1 LSTSNNTPESGYNST
16 QLDEKCKLFCVVP
29 FPCLFTA
36 FFSHSMCVLFAGT
49 FTWMKVMQDTQYDG
63 ICSCCVAA
71 EANEVDL
78 EHRYLSVSRMCTTF
92 SCSFSVDAE
101 AVGL

>member
-16 QLDEKCKLFCVVP
+16 QLDEGICKLFFVVP

-49 FTWMKVMQDTQYDG
+49 FGARVNG
-63 ICSCCVAA
+63 
-71 EANEVDL
+71 NN
-78 EHRYLSVSRMCTTF
+78 
-92 SCSFSVDAE
+92 
-101 AVGL
+101 G